1 MSKPVVEIEITT
13 LDEKSAKVQAVFD
26 TGSFYSI
33 VREDMVPSRAAIV
46 NRATPRTF
54 RTAAKGT
61 TSTVTGKVDLV
72 LTIGDKQIEGSAHV
86 SPGLSQEM
94 LVGAGTM
101 QMWDL
106 SIINRNGKTEVSVGR
121 DMHDPQITEVD

>member
-1 MSKPVVEIEITT
+1 M
-13 LDEKSAKVQAVFD
+13 
-26 TGSFYSI
+26 
-33 VREDMVPSRAAIV
+33 
-46 NRATPRTF
+46 
-54 RTAAKGT
+54 
-61 TSTVTGKVDLV
+61 DLV

-86 SPGLSQEM
+86 SPDLSQEM

-106 SIINRNGKTEVSVGR
+106 SIINRNGKTEISVAR